1 MIYEEYMEHCES
13 KQELNKIEF
22 CADYVDGFDQLDDI
36 LVDIFCQILEIQVC
50 LEGLLEDQ

>member
-1 MIYEEYMEHCES
+1 MIYQEYLENCSEIC
-13 KQELNKIEF
+13 ELNKIEF
-22 CADYVDGFDQLDDI
+22 CADYVDSFDDLDDI